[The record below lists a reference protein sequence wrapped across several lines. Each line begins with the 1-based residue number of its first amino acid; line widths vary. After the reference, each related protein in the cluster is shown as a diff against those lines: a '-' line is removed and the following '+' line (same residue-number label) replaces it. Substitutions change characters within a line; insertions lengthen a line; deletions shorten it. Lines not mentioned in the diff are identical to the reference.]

1 MTGHHHGHHHPHAP
15 RSTWVVAL
23 LDRTGSMHPIARDT
37 EGAFNNFIDEQKKL
51 SNELHD
57 DVYVTL
63 VEFDAYNGVNIDTV
77 YKDKLLDEVPPLSLS
92 PRGYTPLNDAI
103 GMTIQKTAERFDRVH
118 LSAQKHR
125 PDKVI
130 FVVMTDGQENASKE
144 YNVEQVKEMVTHQQE
159 EHGWEFVFLGVGID
173 GFAVAGSYGIPAGQT
188 FSVPHT
194 SSGTSAAYASASV
207 IATNI
212 RSRGSK
218 TDIRSRGSKTD
229 SDDS

>member
-15 RSTWVVAL
+15 RSTWIVAL

-51 SNELHD
+51 SNSLHD
-57 DVYVTL
+57 DVLVTL
-63 VEFDAYNGVNIDTV
+63 VQFDAYNGVNIDTV
-77 YKDKLLDEVPPLSLS
+77 YKEKRLDEVPALSLE

-103 GMTIQKTAERFDRVH
+103 GMTIQKTMRRFDRAH
-118 LSAQKHR
+118 LAGLDRR

-130 FVVMTDGQENASKE
+130 FVVMTDGQENASQE
-144 YNVEQVKEMVTHQQE
+144 YNVEQVKGMVKHQQH
-159 EHGWEFVFLGVGID
+159 EHGWEFIFLGVGID
-173 GFAVAGSYGIPAGQT
+173 GFAVAGGYGIPAGQT

-194 SSGTSAAYASASV
+194 SSGTSAAYAGASV
-207 IATNI
+207 ITSNI
-212 RSRGSK
+212 RSRA
-218 TDIRSRGSKTD
+218 